1 MHTSK
6 NTSGSVAIAVVM
18 LIIMVGHTRNMALRV
33 PLHAATSV
41 QGSSGGGLMARVG
54 EYYHWYCY
62 YYYVPLLLVEI
73 AIITNCYYCFCDYY
87 CLHWYVL
94 LSLEF
99 LQLLQLLLLLGFNY
113 TILG

>member
-1 MHTSK
+1 MLQTPKPYTQRSQQPASRGLVNTSK

-73 AIITNCYYCFCDYY
+73 AIVTVTTTFAITIVCIGMSCS
-87 CLHWYVL
+87 H
-94 LSLEF
+94 
-99 LQLLQLLLLLGFNY
+99 
-113 TILG
+113 